1 MGHRIPLSCP
11 FCDASS
17 VEVIGKQG
25 IDGTVRVTY
34 CATCGAIY
42 GELDQDS
49 DRDDEDPLRVA
60 KSDTFDRLN

>member
-1 MGHRIPLSCP
+1 
-11 FCDASS
+11 
-17 VEVIGKQG
+17 VIGKQG

-49 DRDDEDPLRVA
+49 DRDDENPLRVA